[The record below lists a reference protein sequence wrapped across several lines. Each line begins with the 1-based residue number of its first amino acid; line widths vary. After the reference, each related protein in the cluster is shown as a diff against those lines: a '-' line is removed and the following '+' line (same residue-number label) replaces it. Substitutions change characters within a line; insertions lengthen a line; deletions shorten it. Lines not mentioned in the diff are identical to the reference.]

1 MRKNP
6 RLTYIK
12 ELAGKATHSIQ
23 KVPKSLKKRV
33 DSVLNHIG
41 NIMAS
46 ADPIS

>member
-6 RLTYIK
+6 RLTYFT
-12 ELAGKATHSIQ
+12 ELAGQATNTIQ
-23 KVPKSLKKRV
+23 KVPKNLKKRI